1 MTRFK
6 VGCGRGRRPAGLLDL
21 EVGSGVWGVGCG
33 VCREGARKGVAGLLD
48 LKMKI
53 EDIPAG
59 VKTDIFC

>member
-1 MTRFK
+1 VWEREA
-6 VGCGRGRRPAGLLDL
+6 AGWFAR
-21 EVGSGVWGVGCG
+21 SGGWVWGVGCG

-59 VKTDIFC
+59 VKTDNFC

>member
-1 MTRFK
+1 VTRFK
-6 VGCGRGRRPAGLLDL
+6 VGCGRGRGPAGLLDL
-21 EVGSGVWGVGCG
+21 EVGCG

-59 VKTDIFC
+59 VKIDIFC